1 MSFLIRNS
9 RIIFLILAIVL
20 ALPIPFSLLG
30 GLLWLS
36 PFVFLLTILSS
47 KAFVLLNLLG
57 LGALVIIAFKRR
69 FICQYICPLGVVC
82 DQVSL
87 IPRRKRK
94 LPFLKNFNKIL
105 ALFALGFAVFGLP
118 LFVVLDPFFIFH
130 ISFEP
135 VRTGLNAASAIKLIP
150 LAFIIATNLSFPG
163 SWCSSLCPLGG
174 LQVLAADLK
183 TRVSRKREASST
195 KSRRLFI
202 SALAGL
208 SIGVLASPFKKRE
221 VDKPQIKP
229 PSALADSDY
238 YLACIRCGS
247 CISACPTHILYQQTD
262 AGMLSFLAP
271 AVDFSESYCLPECTN
286 CGDVCP
292 SGALTR
298 FSESEKS
305 GLIMASATVDY
316 EKCLLSVNKECNQCR
331 LYCKYGAVSY
341 QVKDGL
347 MTPIPVF
354 DREKCVGCAAC
365 KIVCPENAI
374 HIT

>member
-9 RIIFLILAIVL
+9 RSIFLILAITL

-36 PFVFLLTILSS
+36 PFVFLLTLLSS

-57 LGALVIIAFKRR
+57 LGTLVIIAFKKR

-82 DQVSL
+82 DHVSKV
-87 IPRRKRK
+87 PGRKRK
-94 LPFLKNFNKIL
+94 LPFFKSAHKVL

-118 LFVVLDPFFIFH
+118 VFVVLDPFFIFH

-135 VRTGLNAASAIKLIP
+135 LRTGLNAASAIKLIP
-150 LAFIIATNLSFPG
+150 LAFIITMNLSFPG
-163 SWCSSLCPLGG
+163 SWCSSICPLGG
-174 LQVLAADLK
+174 LQVLVADLK
-183 TRVSRKREASST
+183 TKVSRKRGASST

-208 SIGVLASPFKKRE
+208 SAGILASPFKKRAGE
-221 VDKPQIKP
+221 DAQIRP
-229 PSALADSDY
+229 PSARPENDF
-238 YLACIRCGS
+238 YLNCIRCGS

-262 AGMLSFLAP
+262 AGLLSLLAP

-298 FSESEKS
+298 FTRSEKS
-305 GLIMASATVDY
+305 GLIMATATVDY
-316 EKCLLSVNKECNQCR
+316 EKCLLTVHKECNQCR
-331 LYCKYGAVSY
+331 QYCEYGAISY
-341 QVKDGL
+341 QIKDGR

-354 DREKCVGCAAC
+354 DKEKCVGCAAC
-365 KIVCPENAI
+365 KIVCPEDAI
-374 HIT
+374 HIS